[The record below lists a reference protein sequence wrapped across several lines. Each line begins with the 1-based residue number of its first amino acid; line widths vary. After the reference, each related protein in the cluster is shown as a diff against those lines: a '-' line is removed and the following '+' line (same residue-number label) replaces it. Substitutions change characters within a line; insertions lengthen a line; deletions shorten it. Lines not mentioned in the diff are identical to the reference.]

1 MKKNKNFIFALK
13 NALAGLI
20 FGLRYERN
28 IQYDFVIAFFVVL
41 VSGYLKINK
50 VEWFFVIFSIGLV
63 LIVEYLNSAIERCVD
78 LVIGSQYHKLAKQA
92 KDAGASAALIAAL
105 ASAIVGL
112 MIFMPKLIKLL

>member
-20 FGLRYERN
+20 FGLKQERN
-28 IQYDFVIAFFVVL
+28 VQYDFVIAIFVVL
-41 VSGYLKINK
+41 LSSYLKINK
-50 VEWFFVIFSIGLV
+50 VEWVFVIFSIGLV

-78 LVIGSQYHKLAKQA
+78 LAIGSNFHELAKQA

-105 ASAIVGL
+105 TSAIVGI
-112 MIFMPKLIKLL
+112 MIFLPKLIKLL